1 MKNLNWRSVIVGF
14 LVGVMLMALPFANT
28 LGQLKG
34 ADLRIQLLL
43 NFACSLP
50 ESEFQQLM
58 VGIKAPA
65 DFVEIAGEQ
74 HEAAWQQVKSNLF
87 AECFE

>member
-14 LVGVMLMALPFANT
+14 LFGVMLMAMPYAST

-34 ADLRIQLLL
+34 ADLRIQLLM

-50 ESEFQQLM
+50 ESEFKQLM
-58 VGIKAPA
+58 AGLKAPEE
-65 DFVEIAGEQ
+65 FVEATSEN
-74 HEAAWQQVKSNLF
+74 HEEAWQQVKSNLF
-87 AECFE
+87 TECFL

>member
-14 LVGVMLMALPFANT
+14 LFGVMLMAIPNASTF
-28 LGQLKG
+28 GQLKG
-34 ADLRIQLLL
+34 ADLKIRLLL

-58 VGIKAPA
+58 VGIKAPD
-65 DFVEIAGEQ
+65 DFVEATGEH